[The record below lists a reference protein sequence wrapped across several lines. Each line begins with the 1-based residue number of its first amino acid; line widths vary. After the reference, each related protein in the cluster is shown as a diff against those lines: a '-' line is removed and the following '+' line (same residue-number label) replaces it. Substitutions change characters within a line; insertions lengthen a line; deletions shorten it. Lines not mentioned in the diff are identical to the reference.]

1 MSGRRS
7 SIPFA
12 AVWEPVIRD
21 RMIAWVE
28 RMEAGMQAR
37 GATQDWY
44 ESHGVPWRD
53 VVREC
58 ERQKQA
64 LQAADLYYVRSDMVS
79 LAVSAAVGDGELPF
93 MAPPSDVGF
102 ILFEG
107 GITPLRASTGE
118 VSRFYGMLWW
128 MEDGHIRYDV
138 LADVMLAS
146 MGVRVKARKDYDMHA
161 DLHEVGEGWRD
172 PESLLSRI
180 LRALFALMNEPGVAE
195 TEHGAKPRRLE
206 RVPSRVSE
214 QAKHVRVIDVREH
227 TGGGTRDGDGD
238 GTPGRKHAAP
248 DHRFIVSGHWRDQPY
263 GPGRSQRR
271 RQWIAPY
278 IKGPKDKPLRLDETV
293 RVLRR

>member
-1 MSGRRS
+1 MGRKS

-12 AVWEPVIRD
+12 AVWEPAIRD
-21 RMIAWVE
+21 RMLAWVE
-28 RMEAGMQAR
+28 RMELDMRTR
-37 GATQDWY
+37 GAANDRY
-44 ESHGVPWRD
+44 ASHGVPWRD
-53 VVREC
+53 VAREC

-64 LQAADLYYVRSDMVS
+64 LRTADLYYARSDMVS
-79 LAVSAAVGDGELPF
+79 LAVSAAVEDGELPF
-93 MAPPSDVGF
+93 VAPPSDAGL

-107 GITPLRASTGE
+107 GITPLHASMGE

-128 MEDGHIRYDV
+128 MEAGHIRYDV

-146 MGVRVKARKDYDMHA
+146 MGVRVKARKDHDMHG
-161 DLHEVGEGWRD
+161 DHLREVGEGWRD

-180 LRALFALMNEPGVAE
+180 LRALFALMDEPGVAQ
-195 TEHGAKPRRLE
+195 TEQGARPGRLE

-214 QAKHVRVIDVREH
+214 QAKHVHVVDVREH
-227 TGGGTRDGDGD
+227 AGDDAQANGD
-238 GTPGRKHAAP
+238 DAPGRKHAAP
-248 DHRFIVSGHWRDQPY
+248 DHRFIVTGHWREQPY
-263 GPGRSQRR
+263 GPGRSRRR

>member
-1 MSGRRS
+1 MGRKS

-12 AVWEPVIRD
+12 AVWTPAIRD

-37 GATQDWY
+37 GVARDWY
-44 ESHGVPWRD
+44 ASHGVPWRD

-58 ERQKQA
+58 EQQKQA
-64 LQAADLYYVRSDMVS
+64 LQAADLYYARSDMVS
-79 LAVSAAVGDGELPF
+79 LAVSAAVEDGELPF
-93 MAPPSDVGF
+93 MALPSDAGF

-107 GITPLRASTGE
+107 GITPLRASMGE

-146 MGVRVKARKDYDMHA
+146 MGVRVKARKDHDMHG
-161 DLHEVGEGWRD
+161 DLREVGEGWRD

-180 LRALFALMNEPGVAE
+180 LRALFALMKEPSVAQ
-195 TEHGAKPRRLE
+195 TEQGAKPGRLE

-214 QAKHVRVIDVREH
+214 QAKHVRVVDVREH
-227 TGGGTRDGDGD
+227 AGDDAQANGGDDAR
-238 GTPGRKHAAP
+238 GRKHAAP
-248 DHRFIVSGHWRDQPY
+248 DHRFIVVGHWREQPY

>member
-1 MSGRRS
+1 MSGRKS
-7 SIPFA
+7 LVPFK
-12 AVWEPVIRD
+12 AVWVPVVRD

-58 ERQKQA
+58 EQQGRA
-64 LQAADLYYVRSDMVS
+64 LRAADLYYVRSDMVS
-79 LAVSAAVGDGELPF
+79 LAVSAAIGDGELPF
-93 MAPPSDVGF
+93 MVPPSDAGF

-107 GITPLRASTGE
+107 GITPLRASLGE
-118 VSRFYGMLWW
+118 TSRFYGMLWW
-128 MEDGHIRYDV
+128 MENGHIRYDV

-146 MGVRVKARKDYDMHA
+146 MGVRVKARKDYDMQG
-161 DLHEVGEGWRD
+161 DLREVGEGWRD

-180 LRALFALMNEPGVAE
+180 LRALFALMAEPSVAE
-195 TEHGAKPRRLE
+195 VEQGARPERLE

-214 QAKHVRVIDVREH
+214 QAKHVRVVDVREH
-227 TGGGTRDGDGD
+227 AEEDTHKDGQD
-238 GTPGRKHAAP
+238 GTAGRKHAAP
-248 DHRFIVSGHWRDQPY
+248 DHRFIVSGHWREQPY